1 MTFAGLADGH
11 TATIEYTPSEGK
23 DADTYDNGSYDETT
37 FKVVDG
43 EGTDVTG
50 QYTLGDLTKGKLI
63 ITKPSVTDVVE
74 PLELEKVYDGTP
86 LYGGI
91 KAKEGV
97 PEEVLNE
104 LKVKYSWTWLPD
116 PVVYQD
122 DPVSVIDFTNGAIRY
137 TVHVSGDNFTPGIM
151 WGTLKITKAPLTIT
165 VIDQEYPYNG
175 APQGENNKT
184 YTAEAEIAEKV
195 TVETLKGGDKLNS
208 ITLNG
213 QETAVGEYT
222 DKIVASDGGVTYG
235 HETEKTAITDNYTVT
250 YVPGKLTI
258 TKLAVTVTITGSRES
273 KPYNGEEQKTE
284 GYEVEISDP
293 VYTEADFT
301 GPDEAVAKGKNVGA
315 YEMGLKEEQFTNIND
330 NFDVTFSVMDGELKI
345 TAVSLTVTAA
355 SDSKVY
361 DGTPLT
367 APTATAA
374 PLQGS
379 DRLGSVTVTGTIT
392 DVGTV
397 PNVPSDAMIVNAD
410 GADVSGNYI
419 ITYVNGTLTI
429 NPVREYTITVR
440 GNSATRTYNGA
451 AQSVSGYTFS
461 AFDESI
467 TITRQLAQDDPKA
480 TASGTG
486 VGTYRM
492 TMSAA
497 DFEATSDK
505 YDVIRFVV
513 IPGTLRITAV
523 PDDDDE
529 EIIDP
534 DVPLAAPA
542 TGLGSQVGECFE

>member
-1 MTFAGLADGH
+1 MRPFVYIVKDG
-11 TATIEYTPSEGK
+11 TDPEDPEVPSDKVVTKTDGEENDGK
-23 DADTYDNGSYDETT
+23 KYHVGDTVTWQVWVKNIYDEEKTLT
-37 FKVVDG
+37 VTEAEGMTITEPTELPKTLQAG
-43 EGTDVTG
+43 E
-50 QYTLGDLTKGKLI
+50 
-63 ITKPSVTDVVE
+63 E
-74 PLELEKVYDGTP
+74 
-86 LYGGI
+86 
-91 KAKEGV
+91 
-97 PEEVLNE
+97 
-104 LKVKYSWTWLPD
+104 
-116 PVVYQD
+116 
-122 DPVSVIDFTNGAIRY
+122 
-137 TVHVSGDNFTPGIM
+137 
-151 WGTLKITKAPLTIT
+151 LTIT
-165 VIDQEYPYNG
+165 VTHVVTAADVEAGKIT
-175 APQGENNKT
+175 NN
-184 YTAEAEIAEKV
+184 V
-195 TVETLKGGDKLNS
+195 TVKLGDLEKPGDDT
-208 ITLNG
+208 I
-213 QETAVGEYT
+213 
-222 DKIVASDGGVTYG
+222 
-235 HETEKTAITDNYTVT
+235 ETEPIEITITADSDSKVYDATPLTKDSWKQTAGELAQGDEITSVTVT
-250 YVPGKLTI
+250 GSQTLVGSSDNVPSDAVIENAAGEDVTKGYKITYVNGTLEVTP
-258 TKLAVTVTITGSRES
+258 LAVTVTITGSRES